1 MIYLQEWDNP
11 PKGGLIPHKTPSRI
25 REEVKDG
32 DRKAY
37 RLMMS
42 PRLIS

>member
-1 MIYLQEWDNP
+1 MIYLQVWDNL

-25 REEVKDG
+25 RDEVKDG
-32 DRKAY
+32 VRKAY
-37 RLMMS
+37 RLKMS

>member
-1 MIYLQEWDNP
+1 MIYFQEWDNL
-11 PKGGLIPHKTPSRI
+11 PKGGLIPHKTPARI
-25 REEVKDG
+25 RVGVKDG

-37 RLMMS
+37 RLKMS

>member
-1 MIYLQEWDNP
+1 MIYLQDWDNL
-11 PKGGLIPHKTPSRI
+11 PKGGLIPDKTTSRTQDV
-25 REEVKDG
+25 VKDG

-37 RLMMS
+37 HLKMS